1 MNASRYIEIVRR
13 FQNAELTVVGDLMM
27 DEYLWGRATRISPE
41 SPVMVVEV
49 DRETRVPG
57 GAANV
62 VNNLLAMGARV
73 HVVGVIGHDEAGT
86 ALVEALKQRGAD
98 TSGIVTDR
106 SRPTTRKTRV
116 VAHNQQVLR
125 VDRERA
131 RPISEDTA
139 EELYERLEETA
150 ASSQAILISDY
161 NKGVVTPSVAQA
173 VLGLARG
180 RGALVTAN
188 PKPSNAHLLNGM
200 DLVSLNR
207 SEAEALTGAGAFAD
221 AGLLQTQGEE
231 LRRKLGVQTL
241 VVTLGPDGLALFHSC
256 GSEHVPAHPVEVFD
270 VAGAGDTVI
279 STLTLA
285 LIGGSTLREAAVLAN
300 HAASCVVR
308 KVGVA
313 TVTADE
319 LIGDWTG
326 DADAPSTEA

>member
-1 MNASRYIEIVRR
+1 MHSSRYTELLHR
-13 FQNAELTVVGDLMM
+13 FCNAKIAVVGDLMM

-62 VNNLLAMGARV
+62 VNNLLALGAHV
-73 HVVGVIGHDEAGT
+73 SVVGVVGTDEVGD
-86 ALVEALKQRGAD
+86 ALIAALDEKGAD
-98 TSGIVTDR
+98 TGGIVRDA

-131 RPISEDTA
+131 HPIS
-139 EELYERLEETA
+139 EETA
-150 ASSQAILISDY
+150 AALDHRLRHMSTDISAILVSDY
-161 NKGVVTPSVAQA
+161 SKGVLTPAVAAA
-173 VLGLARG
+173 VGEEARR
-180 RGALVTAN
+180 RGIITTAN
-188 PKPSNAHLLNGM
+188 PKPANVRLLQGS
-200 DLVSLNR
+200 DVVSLNR
-207 SEAEALTGAGAFAD
+207 GEAESIKGMGTFSD
-221 AGLLQTQGEE
+221 FNSIWTSGEE
-231 LRRKLGVQTL
+231 LRRDLGIATL
-241 VVTLGPDGLALFHSC
+241 VVTLGPDGLVLFHAS
-256 GSEHVPAHPVEVFD
+256 GAEHVPAHPVEVFD

-285 LIGGSTLREAAVLAN
+285 LVSGASLREAAVLAN

-313 TVTADE
+313 TVSTQE
-319 LIGDWTG
+319 LIADWV
-326 DADAPSTEA
+326 ADPDPGATEA